1 MGAIT
6 IPICYIDITQG
17 SEVLNP
23 QCLFKPLAPLHLDG
37 PVELCI
43 VASEVIGLALAQDE
57 LLRTAL

>member
-17 SEVLNP
+17 SEVLNA
-23 QCLFKPLAPLHLDG
+23 QCLFKPQAPLHPDG

-43 VASEVIGLALAQDE
+43 VASEVIGLALV
-57 LLRTAL
+57 